1 MCYNIIVQNR
11 TIAKG
16 AVLEA
21 IWSFKTAPF
30 SIYDY
35 NPGIQFQVPV
45 YQAPVNQK
53 NEKNQEIYEDDPASA
68 IFSFAK
74 ARMEES
80 QNTPDF

>member
-1 MCYNIIVQNR
+1 MSKEMFPV
-11 TIAKG
+11 
-16 AVLEA
+16 
-21 IWSFKTAPF
+21 

-53 NEKNQEIYEDDPASA
+53 NEKNQEIHEDDPASA